1 MEQNILKVPYLV
13 FNEDWDLL
21 QRFLKMKGNPKYIIL
36 GNIDLNRRNDISDL
50 GNLIGVMGDLD
61 LAWSSIQSLG
71 DLEFVDGKLHL
82 MNCEKIKTLG
92 KLKRIVGDL
101 CLSFS
106 AIQSMGDLEE
116 INGNLFL
123 IGCFRI
129 KTLGNIKKI
138 SGSFNLEY
146 VLIESLG
153 ELEFIGFDFDI
164 GNCYTIK
171 TLGKL
176 NYVGGDVYFKNTD
189 IPISEVDKVNVIG
202 NICLSEINK
211 N

>member
-1 MEQNILKVPYLV
+1 MKEDILKVPYAA

-21 QRFLKMKGNPKYIIL
+21 QKFLKMKGNPKYIIL
-36 GNIDLNRRNDISDL
+36 GNIDLNRRQDISDL
-50 GNLIGVMGDLD
+50 GNLIGVIGNLY
-61 LAWSSIQSLG
+61 LNYSSIESLG
-71 DLEFVDGKLHL
+71 ELEFVDG
-82 MNCEKIKTLG
+82 NVYFISCENIKTLG

-101 CLSFS
+101 YLTFS
-106 AIQSMGDLEE
+106 PIQSTGNLEE
-116 INGNLFL
+116 IDGNLFL
-123 IGCFRI
+123 IGCLRI

-164 GNCYTIK
+164 SNCYTIK
-171 TLGKL
+171 TLSKL
-176 NYVGGDVYFKNTD
+176 NYVGRDVYFKNTN
-189 IPISEVDKVNVIG
+189 IPISEIDKVNVIG